1 MHADAIPLFTGL
13 IIFISSIISL
23 RLGISVAIV
32 EILLGS
38 VAGNFGL
45 HTEEWMQYLAGFGG
59 IVLTYYLSFLSHSL
73 RFISCIGAFK
83 RRSSR
88 E

>member
-1 MHADAIPLFTGL
+1 MHADIIPLFTGL
-13 IIFISSIISL
+13 IIFVASIISL

-38 VAGNFGL
+38 IAGNFGL

-59 IVLTYYLSFLSHSL
+59 IILTFLPEP
-73 RFISCIGAFK
+73 
-83 RRSSR
+83 RSTR
-88 E
+88 K